1 MYNCIYKSIFAIY
14 FLNQLRAGS
23 EAFIHSIFST
33 YFYVPETFLV
43 IEDRTMKK
51 KRMKFLSVIE
61 LTLSCGYRDMPG

>member
-33 YFYVPETFLV
+33 DFYVPETFLV

-51 KRMKFLSVIE
+51 KKE
-61 LTLSCGYRDMPG
+61 